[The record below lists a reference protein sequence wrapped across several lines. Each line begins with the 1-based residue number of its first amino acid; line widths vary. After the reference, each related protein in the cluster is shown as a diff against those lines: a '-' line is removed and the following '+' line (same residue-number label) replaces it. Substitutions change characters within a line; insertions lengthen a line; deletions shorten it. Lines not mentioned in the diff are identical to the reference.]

1 MSRVASA
8 AFSLAAALA
17 WSSSATAASFDCAK
31 AQSRIE
37 KAICADAEASDLDEY
52 LGRYYS
58 AARSAL
64 GRAADCL
71 RADQTQWLRTRNAC
85 NDAACLKKVYLERL
99 AELHALQPGA
109 SALRNVELPRVPALA
124 WIVAPASDQVA
135 APPRPDAKP
144 FVARG
149 RIVNEIVQ
157 GDGFVLRTAEGTPHI
172 LMLAMLLEGP
182 SDTQLELLSRES
194 NATFIAR
201 GHAAAGQRG
210 ATYFE
215 PSRCVFLYRL
225 P

>member
-1 MSRVASA
+1 MHRQVVAIV
-8 AFSLAAALA
+8 LLGWCAAA
-17 WSSSATAASFDCAK
+17 SAASFDCAK

-37 KAICADAEASDLDEY
+37 KAICADAEVSDLDEY

-64 GRAADCL
+64 GRAGDCL
-71 RADQTQWLRTRNAC
+71 RADQAQWLRTRNAC

-99 AELHALQPGA
+99 AELHPLQPGA
-109 SALRNVELPRVPALA
+109 SALRNVELPRVPALV

-149 RIVNEIVQ
+149 KIVNEIVQ

-172 LMLAMLLEGP
+172 LMLSSLLESPG
-182 SDTQLELLSRES
+182 DTQLELMARENS
-194 NATFIAR
+194 TTFIAR
-201 GHAAAGQRG
+201 GHAGRG
-210 ATYFE
+210 SGGNTYFE
-215 PSRCVFLYRL
+215 PSRCIFLHRL